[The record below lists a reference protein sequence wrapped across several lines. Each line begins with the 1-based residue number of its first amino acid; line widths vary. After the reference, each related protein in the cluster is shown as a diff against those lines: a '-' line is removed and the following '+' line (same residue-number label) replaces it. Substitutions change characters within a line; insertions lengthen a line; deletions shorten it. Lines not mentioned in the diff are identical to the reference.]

1 MKTTDNPVL
10 SIIYYDISNYSFR
23 ESATVEDCQSCKDR
37 AGVTWINVNTVS
49 DLALLQS
56 LGTVFDLHALTIQDI
71 ANTDHRVKYEDFNRY
86 LLIILKMLDFNAA
99 EKSINTEQL
108 SIVFGPN
115 FVITFQEA
123 PGDFFGPLRDEIK
136 IADSIVRKM
145 GADFLACRIV
155 DIVVD
160 NYFGTVENFGEE
172 IEDKEDALVANP
184 TRETLGSIQGIKK
197 NMMQLRQHVW
207 PVREILND
215 LSKRGSPLIKEETI
229 AYFRDVYD
237 RVFEAMDLIENTR
250 EMVSG
255 MIDIYL
261 SSMSNKTN
269 EVMKVLTVVAT
280 IFIPLTFIVGLYG
293 MNFKYMPELDTSWG
307 YPAILILMLAVAIG
321 MLVYFR
327 RKKWI

>member
-1 MKTTDNPVL
+1 METTDDPML
-10 SIIYYDISNYSFR
+10 SIIYYDNSNYSYH
-23 ESATVEDCQSCKDR
+23 ESVTVEDCRSCKDK
-37 AGVTWINVNTVS
+37 AGVTWINVNKVS

-56 LGTVFDLHALTIQDI
+56 LGSIYNLHALTIQDI
-71 ANTDHRVKYEDFNRY
+71 ANTDHRVKYEDFTRY
-86 LLIILKMLDFNAA
+86 LLIILKMLDFNSA

-108 SIVFGPN
+108 SIVFGSN

-155 DIVVD
+155 DVVID
-160 NYFGTVENFGEE
+160 NYFGTVEKFGEE

-184 TRETLGSIQGIKK
+184 TRDTLGSIQGIKK

-280 IFIPLTFIVGLYG
+280 IFIPLTFLVGLYG
-293 MNFKYMPELDTSWG
+293 MNFKYMPELESPWG
-307 YPAILILMLAVAIG
+307 YPAILIFMLAVAIG

-327 RKKWI
+327 RKRWI

>member
-1 MKTTDNPVL
+1 MKITDNPVL

-37 AGVTWINVNTVS
+37 AGVIWINVNTVS

-293 MNFKYMPELDTSWG
+293 MNFKYMPELDTPWG
-307 YPAILILMLAVAIG
+307 YPAILILMLGVAIG
-321 MLVYFR
+321 MLLYFHK
-327 RKKWI
+327 KKWI